1 MKTMQLRI
9 ADTNGTTT
17 EWTSA
22 MDKPDDYI
30 AAFYTA
36 LRIRAFDRAV
46 TAITQLATYG
56 QTQPLYAGWAIYL
69 TGILADEQERDWAK
83 AEQLYQQVLATDPEA
98 SLFAHVQLSL
108 GIALSKQARWAEA
121 IAACEQ
127 SAQVWQM
134 LNYPLKQAVVLRQ
147 LAVAHHDGFLQGEL
161 VRSALDQAIQAC
173 RQALAILKAS
183 ESATPDLAAYQS
195 DTTWYEAMIWNT
207 LGSVY
212 GSAGQWQD
220 ARQCAESFLALCQ
233 QRNDRFHVGFAYLNL
248 GDAYAMQAQPDQTK
262 ARHFYQQARTVFQE
276 FQDAYFELE
285 VAARIGAL
293 FNRAGDYAMAL
304 GYYQQALTMVETV
317 RANVS
322 SETARSGFFTTVI
335 HIYDHAIL
343 AHRHLNNLA
352 DAFTGMEFAR
362 ARTFLDALNN
372 RPAGLETNV
381 IALAA
386 LQAQLPTDGIVL
398 EYYTT
403 GLLKAQGGRMTE
415 QQAANHPLYPTAR
428 TLLLVITKENSHLF
442 DLGFSPNTL
451 FTGDFEQLV
460 EEHFLQPQIRRTLY
474 AKLIAPVEALLQ
486 GKQRLYIIPHGPLHY
501 IPFQALLA
509 ADGESLLREGG
520 PEIVYG
526 PSATILFRRQTPPA
540 ATPTSAC
547 LTIGYNGDD
556 GAHLRFA
563 EAEAGFIAH
572 LAGGQALIGP
582 MTKKAELYQH
592 APTCRV
598 LHFSCHG
605 EFDPVAPLASCLHIA
620 ANETLTGQEI
630 IDNLHLTCDLVTL
643 SACES
648 GLSLVQRSD
657 ELYGLLRAFMYAG
670 ASALIATLWR
680 VDERST
686 LIFAEKFYQEVA
698 AGASYAAA
706 LKAAQLFLKT
716 LTRPAAL
723 AILQRHLTTAISQEL
738 PNGAT
743 LVTSNVGDPR
753 HLAEHY
759 LKGLQAKAPG
769 QNQQSAPALSTA
781 GVLPQEQAEAIFAD
795 PIYWAPFIL
804 VGGS

>member
-1 MKTMQLRI
+1 
-9 ADTNGTTT
+9 
-17 EWTSA
+17 

-36 LRIRAFDRAV
+36 LRIRAFDSA
-46 TAITQLATYG
+46 TAAITHLATYG
-56 QTQPLYAGWAIYL
+56 ETQPLYAGWAIYL
-69 TGILADEQERDWAK
+69 TGILADEQDRDWAK

-127 SAQVWQM
+127 SAQVWQT

-147 LAVAHHDGFLQGEL
+147 LAVAQHDGFLQGEL

-173 RQALAILKAS
+173 RQALAILHAR

-248 GDAYAMQAQPDQTK
+248 GDAYTMQVQPDQTK
-262 ARHFYQQARTVFQE
+262 ALHFYQQARAVFQE

-285 VAARIGAL
+285 VSARIGAL

-304 GYYQQALTMVETV
+304 DYYQQALTMVETV

-322 SETARSGFFTTVI
+322 SETARRGFFTTVI

-343 AHRHLNNLA
+343 AHRHLGNLA
-352 DAFTGMEFAR
+352 VAFTDMEFAR

-372 RPAGLETNV
+372 RQAGLETNV
-381 IALAA
+381 MALAA

-415 QQAANHPLYPTAR
+415 QEAANHPLYPTAR
-428 TLLLVITKENSHLF
+428 TLLLVITKEHSHLF

-451 FTGDFEQLV
+451 FTEDFDQLV
-460 EEHFLQPQIRRTLY
+460 ETHFLHPQIRRTLY
-474 AKLIAPVEALLQ
+474 TKLIAPVEPLLQ

-509 ADGESLLREGG
+509 ADGETLLREGG

-526 PSATILFRRQTPPA
+526 PSATILFRRQAQPA

-547 LTIGYNGDD
+547 LAIGYNGEAD
-556 GAHLRFA
+556 AQLRFA
-563 EAEAGFIAH
+563 EVEAGFIAH

-582 MTKKAELYQH
+582 AAKKATLYQQ

-605 EFDPVAPLASCLHIA
+605 EFDPVAPLASRLYIGA
-620 ANETLTGQEI
+620 GETLTGQEI
-630 IDNLHLTCDLVTL
+630 IDHLHLCCDLVTL

-648 GLSLVQRSD
+648 GLSLVQRGD

-670 ASALIATLWR
+670 APALIATLWR

-686 LIFAEKFYQEVA
+686 IIFAEKFYQEVA

-706 LKAAQLFLKT
+706 VKAAQLFLKT

-723 AILQRHLTTAISQEL
+723 AILQRHLTTAIDQKWPTDTALTPSHASGPL
-738 PNGAT
+738 
-743 LVTSNVGDPR
+743 

-759 LKGLQAKAPG
+759 LKGLQRKAAG
-769 QNQQSAPALSTA
+769 QSSQPASANLEKETLQNEDAAYL
-781 GVLPQEQAEAIFAD
+781 FAD
-795 PIYWAPFIL
+795 PAYWAPFIL
-804 VGGS
+804 VGAP